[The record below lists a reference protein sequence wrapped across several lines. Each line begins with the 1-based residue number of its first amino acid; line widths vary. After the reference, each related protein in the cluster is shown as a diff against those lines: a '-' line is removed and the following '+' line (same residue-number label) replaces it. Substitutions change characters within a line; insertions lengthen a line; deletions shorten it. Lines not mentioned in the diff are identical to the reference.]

1 MLQTETNNTLHL
13 VKKPG
18 QVWMSGNIYWQLN
31 GIFWIFEHMDNL
43 TRYYQIFRNFISTVT
58 FLLDGLLCKH
68 LKCPF
73 DQIFVR
79 HIFTFLYT
87 NRSSLDILPNFNL
100 LQSIER
106 TFFGPL
112 LPSIYGRHKFSNG
125 IIVLV
130 NSQTAFCR
138 RFLFPRLKL
147 KTSCGKFLN
156 LAHYFPYDIKLQLL
170 AHSRS
175 FF

>member
-13 VKKPG
+13 VKNSG
-18 QVWMSGNIYWQLN
+18 QVWISRNICWQLY

-79 HIFTFLYT
+79 HFFTFLYT

-100 LQSIER
+100 LRSLELVFWTFISVNYYVWRRKNVFLIQIWINILQIHCHLFFFWWILEDKRKEPGIKIGLGLRLLRCFAIVRSI
-106 TFFGPL
+106 
-112 LPSIYGRHKFSNG
+112 
-125 IIVLV
+125 
-130 NSQTAFCR
+130 C
-138 RFLFPRLKL
+138 
-147 KTSCGKFLN
+147 
-156 LAHYFPYDIKLQLL
+156 
-170 AHSRS
+170 
-175 FF
+175 